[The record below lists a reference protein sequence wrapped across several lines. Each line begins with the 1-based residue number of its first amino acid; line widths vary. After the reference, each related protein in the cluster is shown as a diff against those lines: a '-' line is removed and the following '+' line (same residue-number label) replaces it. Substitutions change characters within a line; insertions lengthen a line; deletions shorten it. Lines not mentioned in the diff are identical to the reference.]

1 MVYELNICLLDRG
14 ISFHLKKNNISN
26 SYIESDETFAFIAG
40 YTECGFAYGV
50 TWEEIGGEAG
60 IHEID
65 RDGTKEDLPFD

>member
-1 MVYELNICLLDRG
+1 MWENI
-14 ISFHLKKNNISN
+14 FAMKKKKNNISN

-50 TWEEIGGEAG
+50 TWEEIGDKAG

-65 RDGTKEDLPFD
+65 RDDTEEDLPFD